1 MPFVLDLEIATAVS
15 MAASSSGKKGKLNI
29 DDKVKS
35 RKFNHSFAKD
45 VLGEGDI
52 LIVDDLC
59 FFSSCVFCSIF

>member
-52 LIVDDLC
+52 TN
-59 FFSSCVFCSIF
+59 